1 MTVVERLEAA
11 IAKLEWLKAKSTPG
25 EWYAPESAAS
35 VWAGAGLSSDLLVVD
50 DARFL
55 GDADLIV
62 TLHRT
67 IDAQIA
73 VLRVG
78 SEFALITSN
87 RWTDI
92 SVALADAILG
102 DDYTL
107 TTEEAKL

>member
-11 IAKLEWLKAKSTPG
+11 IGKLEQLKADSTAG
-25 EWYAPESAAS
+25 GWYAPEFTHGS
-35 VWAGAGLSSDLLVVD
+35 VWAGTGSSDDLLVVD
-50 DARFL
+50 DARL
-55 GDADLIV
+55 YGDADLIV

-73 VLRVG
+73 VLKVG
-78 SEFALITSN
+78 AEFALITSN

-102 DDYTL
+102 DIS
-107 TTEEAKL
+107 